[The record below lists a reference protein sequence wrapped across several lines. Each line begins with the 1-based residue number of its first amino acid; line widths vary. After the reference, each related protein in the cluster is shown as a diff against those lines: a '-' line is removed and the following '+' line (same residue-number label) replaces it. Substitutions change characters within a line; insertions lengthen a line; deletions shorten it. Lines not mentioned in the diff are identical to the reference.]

1 MHGLITQGRS
11 ATVAQMASAA
21 ANLIEKAAAALL
33 TPQSPPLPQTRFLI
47 LKLASV
53 INRFACP
60 AIKEEDEAK
69 MRCLSLSKLEEL
81 ETYRLGLQ
89 PVNKVL

>member
-1 MHGLITQGRS
+1 
-11 ATVAQMASAA
+11 MASAA
-21 ANLIEKAAAALL
+21 ANLIEKAAALL

>member
-1 MHGLITQGRS
+1 
-11 ATVAQMASAA
+11 MASAA
-21 ANLIEKAAAALL
+21 ANLIEKAAALL

-81 ETYRLGLQ
+81 ETYRLGRQ